1 MMSLARAV
9 LLAALLGTSA
19 AEARDRRYG
28 GANAA
33 RAALPGETGHR
44 QAARAAEEPPEA
56 QAGSPVAVGMTVPE
70 SVELW
75 SLPQDSVT
83 EVPATTSYK
92 FLLTGK
98 TIAVVDPESRKVIQ
112 IIPN

>member
-1 MMSLARAV
+1 MMNLARTV
-9 LLAALLGTSA
+9 LFATLLGTSA
-19 AEARDRRYG
+19 AAQTG
-28 GANAA
+28 GTPVETPPVP
-33 RAALPGETGHR
+33 LSGEK
-44 QAARAAEEPPEA
+44 QAIVKQHVQREKPPEA
-56 QAGSPVAVGMTVPE
+56 QTSGPITVGMTVPE

-75 SLPQDSVT
+75 NLPQDSVT

>member
-1 MMSLARAV
+1 MTVLLRATLFAT
-9 LLAALLGTSA
+9 LLAASA
-19 AEARDRRYG
+19 AAQTG
-28 GANAA
+28 GTPVETPPVPLSPEKQATVKQHVE
-33 RAALPGETGHR
+33 RAK
-44 QAARAAEEPPEA
+44 PPEA
-56 QAGSPVAVGMTVPE
+56 RIDHPVTAGMTVPE

-83 EVPATTSYK
+83 EVPAVTSYK

-98 TIAVVDPESRKVIQ
+98 TIAVVDPESRKVVQ